1 MLRRVVDELHR
12 RVRGAVAG
20 AGRAAEHPPR
30 TVGGEVGKVADFAE
44 GKDRTAA
51 RGFGPRAE
59 EYERGPANGE
69 SSSSG
74 SADRPPGLVV
84 ADELHRIHLS
94 GAQATWTNYHPRFL
108 PQRKFEQ
115 WVAAETEGPLPP
127 LEPELALNCRD
138 MVMWAAANSGAL
150 THAQVRSLYAPLLGR
165 RARRNRLQG
174 FLPDGFAQHSL
185 DSTFPHGTRDLDM
198 SDPAGARP
206 DRGNV
211 IMWDGWGERNAHTAV
226 ATGRLIGP
234 QRDPEVY
241 SFWPPPT
248 GPLVL
253 GTVTDAVQI
262 TTVSRLTPYA
272 DGPNSVARP
281 IWFGSGPW

>member
-1 MLRRVVDELHR
+1 MLRRVLDELHR
-12 RVRGAVAG
+12 RVRGVVAE

-30 TVGGEVGKVADFAE
+30 TVGGEVGKAADFAE

-51 RGFGPRAE
+51 RGFGGRPAEDVDGLPR
-59 EYERGPANGE
+59 GE
-69 SSSSG
+69 SSPSG
-74 SADRPPGLVV
+74 SVDRHPGLVV

-94 GAQATWTNYHPRFL
+94 GAQATWTNFLPRFL
-108 PQRKFEQ
+108 HQRKFEQ
-115 WVAAETEGPLPP
+115 WITAETEGPLPG
-127 LEPELALNCRD
+127 LDPESGFNCRE
-138 MVMWAAANSGAL
+138 MVMWAAAHAGVL
-150 THAQVRSLYAPLLGR
+150 THAQLRSQYAPLLGR

-174 FLPDGFAQHSL
+174 FLPSDFPRHAR

-198 SDPAGARP
+198 SDRDGPRP
-206 DRGNV
+206 GRGDV
-211 IMWDGWGERNAHTAV
+211 IMWDGWGEFNGHTAV

-241 SFWPPPT
+241 SFWPPPAA
-248 GPLVL
+248 PAVL

-262 TTVSRLTPYA
+262 TTVSRLTPFV

-281 IWFGSGPW
+281 ILFGRGPW